1 MSNQGKICLVCGEG
15 FDPAVAGRL
24 TQVLGQLLGGD
35 FRRVV
40 LPLDSASGMVCHISS
55 TVGCLAGG
63 VRGVVVVP
71 GNFSPMGI
79 AYFEEGLDAY
89 GYPSVAVVP
98 TADTA
103 NNLKKAGVAAR
114 TASEIF
120 AAPPGQLLA
129 AMGFV

>member
-1 MSNQGKICLVCGEG
+1 MSNQGKICLVCGPG
-15 FDPAVAGRL
+15 SDPAVAGHL
-24 TQVLGQLLGGD
+24 AQVLGQLLGGD
-35 FRRVV
+35 FYPVATTLV
-40 LPLDSASGMVCHISS
+40 SAAGMVYHISS
-55 TVGCLAGG
+55 TVGAQGG